1 MYESRPEACHQEASA
16 GLARWL
22 CRHYRNK
29 NRASGYCRKKRA
41 DNIRYLREPKR
52 QPPITARARQV
63 GAVAQSQE
71 FPGPG
76 ESPFFAA
83 SRSLA
88 SSSPSTRI
96 VEPQIL
102 SARLPRIQI
111 SEIRIVDNQK
121 PDIYTSQHKQ
131 LNDLAGRRHSL
142 GGPPPPAWG
151 DR

>member
-1 MYESRPEACHQEASA
+1 MYESRPEACHQEASG

-29 NRASGYCRKKRA
+29 NRASGYCRKRRA
-41 DNIRYLREPKR
+41 DNIRYPREPRR

-63 GAVAQSQE
+63 GAIAQSHE

-83 SRSLA
+83 SNSLA
-88 SSSPSTRI
+88 SSSPSIRI

-102 SARLPRIQI
+102 SARGPRIQI

-131 LNDLAGRRHSL
+131 LNDLAAGKASFGWTDPPSV
-142 GGPPPPAWG
+142 GG
-151 DR
+151 